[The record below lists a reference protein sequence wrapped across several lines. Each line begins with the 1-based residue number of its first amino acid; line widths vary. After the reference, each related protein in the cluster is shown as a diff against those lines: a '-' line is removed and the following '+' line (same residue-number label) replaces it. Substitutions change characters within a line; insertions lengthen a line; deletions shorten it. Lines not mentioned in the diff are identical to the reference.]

1 MVLCI
6 GFASISLF
14 RNAATA
20 FDRPEFIHIV
30 TTRTHGPSFAFRLCM
45 KWTLFGISVV
55 ALSTAALAWP
65 DASGRDGDPPK
76 PPSADELRL
85 RDEALART
93 RVFAGTSFDA
103 GAIDVA
109 KDPNT
114 DAIDPAL
121 TTCRFLPTDPTG
133 TTPKFD
139 CELPGGEKIKVK
151 YGWSREIPA
160 EVAATRL
167 LDALGFAA
175 DRMSRVK
182 TLRCYGCVVSPFHV
196 RVAMQKLGL
205 TKQFDAHL
213 EYDHFID
220 FTDVAVERKL
230 KGESVEAGDVKGWD
244 FHELAKIDPARGGAG
259 RAEVDALRLMA
270 MFLNH
275 WDNKARNQR
284 LLCVGSDSENCAHPV
299 AMIQDTGSDF
309 GPSKMNLD
317 HWWHTPI
324 WADAATCT
332 LSMKGFPWDG
342 ATFEDVQISEEGR
355 QLFGNRLKQLPAP
368 QIEALFTAAGFDN
381 VDQWVAAFQARAR
394 QVSERAACPSRVS
407 TSS

>member
-1 MVLCI
+1 
-6 GFASISLF
+6 
-14 RNAATA
+14 
-20 FDRPEFIHIV
+20 
-30 TTRTHGPSFAFRLCM
+30 M

-55 ALSTAALAWP
+55 ALTAVALAWP
-65 DASGRDGDPPK
+65 DASGRHTDPAK

-85 RDEALART
+85 RDDALGRA
-93 RVFAGTSFDA
+93 RVFVDASFHA
-103 GAIDVA
+103 ASIDFS
-109 KDPNT
+109 KDPNA
-114 DAIDPAL
+114 DAIDLEL

-151 YGWSREIPA
+151 YGWSSEIPA
-160 EVAATRL
+160 EIAATRL
-167 LDALGFAA
+167 LRALGFAA

-220 FTDVAVERKL
+220 FTGVAVERKF

-244 FHELAKIDPARGGAG
+244 FQELSKIDPARGGAG
-259 RAEVDALRLMA
+259 KAEVDALRLMA

-284 LLCVGSDSENCAHPV
+284 LVCVASDSEDCPHPV

-309 GPSKMNLD
+309 GPGKMNLS
-317 HWWHTPI
+317 HWWHTPV
-324 WADAATCT
+324 WADAASCT

-342 ATFEDVQISEEGR
+342 GTFQDVQISEAGR
-355 QLFGNRLKQLPAP
+355 QLFADRLRQVSAA
-368 QIEALFTAAGFDN
+368 QIEALFSAAGFED
-381 VDQWVAAFQARAR
+381 VDQWVAAFQERAR
-394 QVSERAACPSRVS
+394 QVSERAACPSVS
-407 TSS
+407 SS